1 MAAILIE
8 CNDKLLSLFI
18 ELANRTG
25 AKVKKLSKQEQLEF
39 QTGERLKAEKS
50 KTRVPK
56 STVMEI
62 LKEKQFKC

>member
-1 MAAILIE
+1 MTTILIE
-8 CNDKLLSLFI
+8 CNNKLLSLFI

-25 AKVKKLSKQEQLEF
+25 SKVIKLSKQEQLEF
-39 QTGERLKAEKS
+39 KTGERLKAEKS

-62 LKEKQFKC
+62 LNEKQFKC

>member
-8 CNDKLLSLFI
+8 CNDKLQSLFI

-25 AKVKKLSKQEQLEF
+25 AKVKKLSKQGQFEF

-62 LKEKQFKC
+62 LNEKQFKC

>member
-1 MAAILIE
+1 MATILIE
-8 CNDKLLSLFI
+8 TNDKLLSLFI

-50 KTRVPK
+50 KTRVQK
-56 STVMEI
+56 SSVMEI
-62 LKEKQFKC
+62 LKEKQR